1 MSVKVQESIVCC
13 QSHCKK
19 HSHRE
24 GGTGAGLRGLSRS
37 LLKGEEGGEGCKSRR
52 SRTGKAHR
60 LKTEGVLLVC
70 NYVF

>member
-37 LLKGEEGGEGCKSRR
+37 LLKGEEGGEGCNK
-52 SRTGKAHR
+52 
-60 LKTEGVLLVC
+60 
-70 NYVF
+70 